1 MTEVGPVTYECP
13 VRPGVL
19 HVMEG
24 AYIAEIID
32 PATGQHVPS
41 GEAGELVLTTLGR
54 LGSPLIRY
62 RTGDLVR
69 SALDSHCECGRN
81 ELALEGGILGR
92 TDDMVCIRG
101 VNVYPSS
108 VEEILRAHGGVAEYQ
123 VLVQR
128 TDSLA
133 EISIQAE
140 PLPSVAN
147 AAAFAEELEL
157 ALQTAFNLRI
167 PVTAVAPGSL
177 PRFEMKAKRWV
188 QM

>member
-19 HVMEG
+19 HVMES

-32 PATGQHVPS
+32 PATGQHVAT

-62 RTGDLVR
+62 RSGDLVR
-69 SALDSHCECGRN
+69 SARDSHCECGRN

-108 VEEILRAHGGVAEYQ
+108 VEEILRANGGVAEYQ
-123 VLVQR
+123 VLVRR

-140 PLPSVAN
+140 PLPAVTN
-147 AAAFAEELEL
+147 ATAFAEELER

-167 PVTAVAPGSL
+167 PVAAVAPGSL

-188 QM
+188 QT

>member
-1 MTEVGPVTYECP
+1 M
-13 VRPGVL
+13 
-19 HVMEG
+19 
-24 AYIAEIID
+24 
-32 PATGQHVPS
+32 
-41 GEAGELVLTTLGR
+41 
-54 LGSPLIRY
+54 
-62 RTGDLVR
+62 
-69 SALDSHCECGRN
+69 
-81 ELALEGGILGR
+81 GR

-147 AAAFAEELEL
+147 AAAFAEELER